1 MVPAQA
7 PFLYCGHPR
16 FRQRPPCPPSSTPN
30 PPNTNTLNPVQP
42 CCAVPPASGKI
53 ARMLANV
60 SRPSLADCLRFV
72 RRWLIRYAVIIVI
85 NTLIAT
91 VLAFGIRPEET
102 FWQDFVFSQSIGLS
116 MFTLIGIPRHAL
128 WGDGPPSKKL
138 FPWIVI
144 GAVLIGVPLGQWI
157 ARTILCL
164 NGNSAMPWRADSL
177 RMSFIIAMLAA
188 LGATYFYWS
197 RGKLAALQR
206 QAALDALER
215 EEAEKQV
222 VRAQLMAL
230 QAQIEPH
237 FLFNSLAHVDVLI
250 ARDPAGARRLL
261 QHLIGFLRTSLS
273 HARAEQCTLA
283 QEFALL
289 RAYLD
294 IQALRFGNRLRFSVA
309 LDDAIA
315 NIVIPP
321 MLIQPLVENAVVHGI
336 EPAREGGEIALS
348 ARLAAHNE
356 GERLVLE
363 VRDTG
368 VGFGNDGAKGSGLG
382 LTHVRE
388 RLSRLFDGDARL
400 TITETVPHGVTIIV
414 ELPLAR
420 EATGAPAQADA
431 PEWRCCFSQSSRPAT
446 NAALSSR
453 ASAGT

>member
-1 MVPAQA
+1 MRET
-7 PFLYCGHPR
+7 PR
-16 FRQRPPCPPSSTPN
+16 FNAREP
-30 PPNTNTLNPVQP
+30 
-42 CCAVPPASGKI
+42 SGKI
-53 ARMLANV
+53 ARMFANV
-60 SRPSLADCLRFV
+60 SFPSLADYPRLL
-72 RRWLIRYAVIIVI
+72 RRWGIRYAVIIVI
-85 NTLIAT
+85 NTLIAA

-102 FWQDFVFSQSIGLS
+102 FWKDFVFSQAIGLS
-116 MFTLIGIPRHAL
+116 MFTLIGVPRHVL
-128 WGDGPPSKKL
+128 WGDGPPNKKA
-138 FPWIVI
+138 FPWIIV

-164 NGNSAMPWRADSL
+164 HSPNAEPWRADSL

-188 LGATYFYWS
+188 LGATYYYWS

-237 FLFNSLAHVDVLI
+237 FLFNVLAHVDVLI

-289 RAYLD
+289 RAYLE
-294 IQALRFGNRLRFSVA
+294 IQALRFGNRLRFSLA
-309 LDDAIA
+309 LDEAIA

-336 EPAREGGEIALS
+336 EPAREGGEIVLS
-348 ARLAAHNE
+348 ARRE

-368 VGFGNDGAKGSGLG
+368 AGFGNDAASAKGTGLG

-400 TITETVPHGVTIIV
+400 TITETVPHGVTVTV
-414 ELPLAR
+414 EMPLAHQSLDQR
-420 EATGAPAQADA
+420 APADA
-431 PEWRCCFSQSSRPAT
+431 PEWRCRFSRS
-446 NAALSSR
+446 AANSALPSR
-453 ASAGT
+453 APAGT

>member
-1 MVPAQA
+1 
-7 PFLYCGHPR
+7 
-16 FRQRPPCPPSSTPN
+16 
-30 PPNTNTLNPVQP
+30 
-42 CCAVPPASGKI
+42 
-53 ARMLANV
+53 
-60 SRPSLADCLRFV
+60 
-72 RRWLIRYAVIIVI
+72 
-85 NTLIAT
+85 
-91 VLAFGIRPEET
+91 
-102 FWQDFVFSQSIGLS
+102 
-116 MFTLIGIPRHAL
+116 
-128 WGDGPPSKKL
+128 
-138 FPWIVI
+138 
-144 GAVLIGVPLGQWI
+144 
-157 ARTILCL
+157 
-164 NGNSAMPWRADSL
+164 
-177 RMSFIIAMLAA
+177 MSFIIAMLAA

-206 QAALDALER
+206 QAALDALDR

-237 FLFNSLAHVDVLI
+237 FLFNVLAHVDVLI
-250 ARDPAGARRLL
+250 ARDPVGARRLL

-294 IQALRFGNRLRFSVA
+294 IQALRFGNRLRFSLA

-348 ARLAAHNE
+348 ARLVAHHE

-368 VGFGNDGAKGSGLG
+368 VGFGNDGGKGTGLG

-400 TITETVPHGVTIIV
+400 TITETVPHGVTILV

-420 EATGAPAQADA
+420 ESADMPAQADA
-431 PEWRCCFSQSSRPAT
+431 PEWRCRFSQSSRSTANP
-446 NAALSSR
+446 ALSSR

>member
-1 MVPAQA
+1 
-7 PFLYCGHPR
+7 
-16 FRQRPPCPPSSTPN
+16 
-30 PPNTNTLNPVQP
+30 
-42 CCAVPPASGKI
+42 
-53 ARMLANV
+53 
-60 SRPSLADCLRFV
+60 
-72 RRWLIRYAVIIVI
+72 
-85 NTLIAT
+85 
-91 VLAFGIRPEET
+91 
-102 FWQDFVFSQSIGLS
+102 
-116 MFTLIGIPRHAL
+116 
-128 WGDGPPSKKL
+128 
-138 FPWIVI
+138 
-144 GAVLIGVPLGQWI
+144 
-157 ARTILCL
+157 
-164 NGNSAMPWRADSL
+164 
-177 RMSFIIAMLAA
+177 MLAA
-188 LGATYFYWS
+188 LGATYYYWS

-261 QHLIGFLRTSLS
+261 QHLIGFLRSSLS

-294 IQALRFGNRLRFSVA
+294 IQALRFGNRLRFSLA

-348 ARLAAHNE
+348 ARLAAGSE

-368 VGFGNDGAKGSGLG
+368 VGFGNDGTKGSGLG

-414 ELPLAR
+414 ELPLAHETAR
-420 EATGAPAQADA
+420 APSQPDA
-431 PEWRCCFSQSSRPAT
+431 PEWRCRFSRSTANAT
-446 NAALSSR
+446 GALSSR
-453 ASAGT
+453 ASAGA

>member
-1 MVPAQA
+1 M
-7 PFLYCGHPR
+7 R
-16 FRQRPPCPPSSTPN
+16 ETPSFNAEEP
-30 PPNTNTLNPVQP
+30 
-42 CCAVPPASGKI
+42 SGKI
-53 ARMLANV
+53 AGMFANV
-60 SRPSLADCLRFV
+60 SFPSLAECLRLV
-72 RRWLIRYAVIIVI
+72 RRWVIRYAVIIVI
-85 NTLIAT
+85 NTLIAA
-91 VLAFGIRPEET
+91 VLAFGIRPEES
-102 FWQDFVFSQSIGLS
+102 FWKSFVFSQAIGLS
-116 MFTLIGIPRHAL
+116 MFSLIGIPRHVF
-128 WGDGPPSKKL
+128 WGDGPPNKKL
-138 FPWIVI
+138 FPWIVV
-144 GAVLIGVPLGQWI
+144 GAVVIGVPLGQWI

-164 NGNSAMPWRADSL
+164 NGSTAEPWRADSL

-188 LGATYFYWS
+188 LGATYYYWS
-197 RGKLAALQR
+197 RGKLAALER
-206 QAALDALER
+206 RAALDALDR

-237 FLFNSLAHVDVLI
+237 FLFNVLAHVDALI
-250 ARDPAGARRLL
+250 AKDPGGARHLL
-261 QHLIGFLRTSLS
+261 QHLIGFLRASLS

-294 IQALRFGNRLRFSVA
+294 IQALRFGNRLRFSLA

-348 ARLAAHNE
+348 ARLVTRDE

-368 VGFGNDGAKGSGLG
+368 VGFGNDGSKGSGLG

-420 EATGAPAQADA
+420 ETADTPAHADA
-431 PEWRCCFSQSSRPAT
+431 PEWRCRFSQPSRSPA
-446 NAALSSR
+446 NSALSSR

>member
-1 MVPAQA
+1 
-7 PFLYCGHPR
+7 
-16 FRQRPPCPPSSTPN
+16 
-30 PPNTNTLNPVQP
+30 
-42 CCAVPPASGKI
+42 
-53 ARMLANV
+53 MLANV

-157 ARTILCL
+157 ARTILCQ
-164 NGNSAMPWRADSL
+164 NGNSAVPWRADSL

-273 HARAEQCTLA
+273 HARAEQCTLG

-294 IQALRFGNRLRFSVA
+294 IQALRFGSRLRFSLA

-348 ARLAAHNE
+348 ARLAAHGE

-420 EATGAPAQADA
+420 EATGTPAQADA

-446 NAALSSR
+446 NAAWSSH
-453 ASAGT
+453 A

>member
-1 MVPAQA
+1 MRET
-7 PFLYCGHPR
+7 PR
-16 FRQRPPCPPSSTPN
+16 FNAGEP
-30 PPNTNTLNPVQP
+30 
-42 CCAVPPASGKI
+42 SGKI
-53 ARMLANV
+53 ARMFANV
-60 SRPSLADCLRFV
+60 SFPSLADCLHLA
-72 RRWLIRYAVIIVI
+72 RRWVIRYAVIIVI
-85 NTLIAT
+85 NTLIAA

-102 FWQDFVFSQSIGLS
+102 FWKDFVFSQAIGLS
-116 MFTLIGIPRHAL
+116 MFSLIGIPRHVL
-128 WGDGPPSKKL
+128 WGDGPPNKRV
-138 FPWIVI
+138 FPWVIV
-144 GAVLIGVPLGQWI
+144 GAVLIGVPFGQWI

-164 NGNSAMPWRADSL
+164 HNPHPEPWRADSL

-188 LGATYFYWS
+188 LGATYYYWS

-250 ARDPAGARRLL
+250 ARDPAAARRLL
-261 QHLIGFLRTSLS
+261 QHLIGFLRSSLS

-294 IQALRFGNRLRFSVA
+294 IQALRFGNRLRFSLA
-309 LDDAIA
+309 MDDAIA

-336 EPAREGGEIALS
+336 EPAREGGKIALS
-348 ARLAAHNE
+348 ARLAAGSE

-368 VGFGNDGAKGSGLG
+368 VGFGNDGATGSGLG

-414 ELPLAR
+414 ELPLAHETAR
-420 EATGAPAQADA
+420 APSQADA
-431 PEWRCCFSQSSRPAT
+431 PEWRCRFSRSTSRSTANAT
-446 NAALSSR
+446 GALSSR

>member
-1 MVPAQA
+1 M
-7 PFLYCGHPR
+7 R
-16 FRQRPPCPPSSTPN
+16 ETPSFN
-30 PPNTNTLNPVQP
+30 
-42 CCAVPPASGKI
+42 AAERSGKI
-53 ARMLANV
+53 ASMFANV
-60 SRPSLADCLRFV
+60 SFPSLADCLRIAARAAKTF
-72 RRWLIRYAVIIVI
+72 AVVVIV
-85 NTLIAT
+85 NTLIAAL
-91 VLAFGIRPEET
+91 LAFGIRPEES
-102 FWQDFVFSQSIGLS
+102 FWKDFVFSQAIGLS
-116 MFTLIGIPRHAL
+116 MIALIDIPRHVL
-128 WGDGPPSKKL
+128 WGDGPPNKKV
-138 FPWIVI
+138 FPWIVL
-144 GAVLIGVPLGQWI
+144 GAVLIGVPFGQWV

-164 NGNSAMPWRADSL
+164 NSVNPEPWRADSL

-188 LGATYFYWS
+188 LGATYYYWS

-206 QAALDALER
+206 QAALDALDR

-237 FLFNSLAHVDVLI
+237 FLFNVLAHVDVLI
-250 ARDPAGARRLL
+250 AKDPNGARRLL

-289 RAYLD
+289 HAYLD
-294 IQALRFGNRLRFSVA
+294 IQALRFGSRLRFSLA

-315 NIVIPP
+315 NLVIPP

-348 ARLAAHNE
+348 ARLSSHNE

-368 VGFGNDGAKGSGLG
+368 VGFGNDGGKGSGLG

-400 TITETVPHGVTIIV
+400 TIGETVPHGVTVTV
-414 ELPLAR
+414 ELPLAH
-420 EATGAPAQADA
+420 EAADRTHAAADA
-431 PEWRCCFSQSSRPAT
+431 PEWRCRFSRPVA
-446 NAALSSR
+446 NPALSSR
-453 ASAGT
+453 APAGT

>member
-1 MVPAQA
+1 M
-7 PFLYCGHPR
+7 R
-16 FRQRPPCPPSSTPN
+16 ETPSFNAGEP
-30 PPNTNTLNPVQP
+30 
-42 CCAVPPASGKI
+42 SGKI

-60 SRPSLADCLRFV
+60 SFPSLADCLRLL
-72 RRWLIRYAVIIVI
+72 RRWLVRYAVIIVI

-102 FWQDFVFSQSIGLS
+102 FWQDFVFSQSIGLAVFS
-116 MFTLIGIPRHAL
+116 LIGIPRHAF
-128 WGDGPPSKKL
+128 WGDGPPSKKF
-138 FPWIVI
+138 FPWVVV
-144 GAVLIGVPLGQWI
+144 GAVVIGVPFGQWV
-157 ARTILCL
+157 ARIILCM
-164 NGNSAMPWRADSL
+164 NAPFPMPWRADSL
-177 RMSFIIAMLAA
+177 RMSFIITMLAA
-188 LGATYFYWS
+188 LGATYYYWS
-197 RGKLAALQR
+197 RGKLVALER
-206 QAALDALER
+206 QAALDALDR

-237 FLFNSLAHVDVLI
+237 FLFNVLAHVDVLI
-250 ARDPAGARRLL
+250 ARDPVGARRLL

-294 IQALRFGNRLRFSVA
+294 IQALRFGNRLRFSLT

-348 ARLAAHNE
+348 ARLVAHNE

-368 VGFGNDGAKGSGLG
+368 VGFGNDGGKGSGLG

-388 RLSRLFDGDARL
+388 RLARLFDGDARL
-400 TITETVPHGVTIIV
+400 TIAETVPHGVTIIV

-420 EATGAPAQADA
+420 ETTDAPAQADA
-431 PEWRCCFSQSSRPAT
+431 PEWRCRFSQSARPAA
-446 NAALSSR
+446 NPALSSR
-453 ASAGT
+453 APAGT

>member
-1 MVPAQA
+1 M
-7 PFLYCGHPR
+7 R
-16 FRQRPPCPPSSTPN
+16 EIPSFN
-30 PPNTNTLNPVQP
+30 AEV
-42 CCAVPPASGKI
+42 ASGKI
-53 ARMLANV
+53 AGMFANV
-60 SRPSLADCLRFV
+60 SFPSLAECLRLV
-72 RRWLIRYAVIIVI
+72 RRWVIRYAVIIVI
-85 NTLIAT
+85 NTLIAA
-91 VLAFGIRPEET
+91 VLAFGIRPEES
-102 FWQDFVFSQSIGLS
+102 FWKSFVFSQAIGLS
-116 MFTLIGIPRHAL
+116 MFSLIGIPRHVF
-128 WGDGPPSKKL
+128 WGDGPPNKKL
-138 FPWIVI
+138 FPWIVV
-144 GAVLIGVPLGQWI
+144 GAVVIGVPLGQWI

-164 NGNSAMPWRADSL
+164 NGSTAEPWRADSL

-188 LGATYFYWS
+188 LGATYYYWS
-197 RGKLAALQR
+197 RGKLAALER
-206 QAALDALER
+206 RAALDALDR

-237 FLFNSLAHVDVLI
+237 FLFNVLAHVDALI
-250 ARDPAGARRLL
+250 AKDPGGARRLL
-261 QHLIGFLRTSLS
+261 QHLIGFLRASLS

-294 IQALRFGNRLRFSVA
+294 IQALRFGNRLRFSLA

-348 ARLAAHNE
+348 ARRVTREE

-368 VGFGNDGAKGSGLG
+368 VGFGNDGSKGSGLG

-420 EATGAPAQADA
+420 ESADTPVHADA
-431 PEWRCCFSQSSRPAT
+431 PEWRCRFSQPSRSPA
-446 NAALSSR
+446 NSALSSR

>member
-1 MVPAQA
+1 MRET
-7 PFLYCGHPR
+7 PR
-16 FRQRPPCPPSSTPN
+16 SDAGGR
-30 PPNTNTLNPVQP
+30 
-42 CCAVPPASGKI
+42 SGKI
-53 ARMLANV
+53 ARMLNNV
-60 SRPSLADCLRFV
+60 SLPSLSDCLRIAARAGKAF
-72 RRWLIRYAVIIVI
+72 AVIAVI
-85 NTLIAT
+85 NTLIAA
-91 VLAFGIRPEET
+91 VLAFGIRPEEP
-102 FWQDFVFSQSIGLS
+102 FWKDFVFSQAIGLS
-116 MFTLIGIPRHAL
+116 MFALIDIPRHVL
-128 WGDGPPSKKL
+128 WGDGPPSKKI
-138 FPWIVI
+138 FPWIVL
-144 GAVLIGVPLGQWI
+144 GAVLIGVPFGQWA

-164 NGNSAMPWRADSL
+164 NSVDPEPWRADSL

-188 LGATYFYWS
+188 IGATYFYWS

-237 FLFNSLAHVDVLI
+237 FLFNALAHVDVLI
-250 ARDPAGARRLL
+250 ARDPVGARRLL
-261 QHLIGFLRTSLS
+261 QHLIGFLRTSLA
-273 HARAEQCTLA
+273 HARAEQCTLS

-294 IQALRFGNRLRFSVA
+294 IQALRFGNRLRFTLA

-348 ARLAAHNE
+348 ARRE

-368 VGFGNDGAKGSGLG
+368 VGFGNDGGKGSGLG

-388 RLSRLFDGDARL
+388 RLSRLFDADARL
-400 TITETVPHGVTIIV
+400 TITETAPHGVTVIV
-414 ELPLAR
+414 ELPLAP
-420 EATGAPAQADA
+420 EAADRTSVADA
-431 PEWRCCFSQSSRPAT
+431 PEWRCRFSRSAANPAP
-446 NAALSSR
+446 
-453 ASAGT
+453 AGT

>member
-1 MVPAQA
+1 MRET
-7 PFLYCGHPR
+7 PR
-16 FRQRPPCPPSSTPN
+16 FNAGEP
-30 PPNTNTLNPVQP
+30 
-42 CCAVPPASGKI
+42 SGKI
-53 ARMLANV
+53 ARMFANV
-60 SRPSLADCLRFV
+60 SLPSLADCWHLL
-72 RRWLIRYAVIIVI
+72 RRWLIRYAVIFVVD
-85 NTLIAT
+85 TAIAAG
-91 VLAFGIRPEET
+91 LAFGIRPEES
-102 FWQDFVFSQSIGLS
+102 FWQNFVFSQAIGLS
-116 MFTLIGIPRHAL
+116 VFTLIAIPRHTF
-128 WGDGPPSKKL
+128 WGDGPPSKKV
-138 FPWIVI
+138 FPWIVL
-144 GAVLIGVPLGQWI
+144 GAVVVGVPFGQWI
-157 ARTILCL
+157 ARMILCM
-164 NGNSAMPWRADSL
+164 NSSSSMPWRADSL
-177 RMSFIIAMLAA
+177 RMSFIITVLAS
-188 LGATYFYWS
+188 LGASYYYWS
-197 RGKLAALQR
+197 SGKLDALQR

-237 FLFNSLAHVDVLI
+237 FLFNVLAHVDVLI
-250 ARDPAGARRLL
+250 TRDPAGARRLL

-294 IQALRFGNRLRFSVA
+294 IQALRFGNRLRFSLA

-348 ARLAAHNE
+348 ARRD

-368 VGFGNDGAKGSGLG
+368 VGFGNDGGKGSGLG

-420 EATGAPAQADA
+420 ETAETPAQADA
-431 PEWRCCFSQSSRPAT
+431 PEWRCRFSQSSRSAT
-446 NAALSSR
+446 NPALSSR
-453 ASAGT
+453 APAGT

>member
-1 MVPAQA
+1 MRET
-7 PFLYCGHPR
+7 PR
-16 FRQRPPCPPSSTPN
+16 FNAGAP
-30 PPNTNTLNPVQP
+30 
-42 CCAVPPASGKI
+42 SGKI
-53 ARMLANV
+53 ARMFANV
-60 SRPSLADCLRFV
+60 SFPSLSDC
-72 RRWLIRYAVIIVI
+72 RRLAQRWAIRYTVIIGI
-85 NTLIAT
+85 NTLIAA

-102 FWQDFVFSQSIGLS
+102 FWKDFVFSQSIGLS
-116 MFTLIGIPRHAL
+116 MYSLIGIPRHVL
-128 WGDGPPSKKL
+128 WGDGPPSKKV
-138 FPWIVI
+138 FPWIIVS
-144 GAVLIGVPLGQWI
+144 AVLIGVPLGQWI
-157 ARTILCL
+157 ARAILCQ
-164 NGNSAMPWRADSL
+164 NNPNPEPWHADSL
-177 RMSFIIAMLAA
+177 RTSFIIAMLAA
-188 LGATYFYWS
+188 LGATYYYWS

-215 EEAEKQV
+215 EETEKQV

-237 FLFNSLAHVDVLI
+237 FLFNVLAHVDVMI

-289 RAYLD
+289 HAYLD
-294 IQALRFGNRLRFSVA
+294 IQALRFGGRLRFSLA

-348 ARLAAHNE
+348 ARRE

-368 VGFGNDGAKGSGLG
+368 VGFGNDGGKGSGLG

-388 RLSRLFDGDARL
+388 RLSRLFDGAARL
-400 TITETVPHGVTIIV
+400 TITETMPHGVTIAI
-414 ELPLAR
+414 ELPLAHV
-420 EATGAPAQADA
+420 TMPAPSQADA
-431 PEWRCCFSQSSRPAT
+431 PEWRCRFSRPT
-446 NAALSSR
+446 AALASR
-453 ASAGT
+453 VSAGT

>member
-1 MVPAQA
+1 M
-7 PFLYCGHPR
+7 R
-16 FRQRPPCPPSSTPN
+16 ETPSFNAAEP
-30 PPNTNTLNPVQP
+30 
-42 CCAVPPASGKI
+42 SGKI
-53 ARMLANV
+53 ARMFANV
-60 SRPSLADCLRFV
+60 SFPSLADCLRVV
-72 RRWLIRYAVIIVI
+72 RRWLIRYAVIIGI
-85 NTLIAT
+85 NTTIAA

-102 FWQDFVFSQSIGLS
+102 FWKDFVFSQAIGLL
-116 MFTLIGIPRHAL
+116 MFTLIAIPRHAL
-128 WGDGPPSKKL
+128 WGDGPPSKRL
-138 FPWIVI
+138 FPWIVVA
-144 GAVLIGVPLGQWI
+144 AVLIGVPLGQWV

-164 NGNSAMPWRADSL
+164 NSANAEPWRADSL

-188 LGATYFYWS
+188 LGATYYYWS

-206 QAALDALER
+206 QAALDALDR

-237 FLFNSLAHVDVLI
+237 FLFNVLAHVDVLI
-250 ARDPAGARRLL
+250 AKDPNGARRLL

-289 RAYLD
+289 HAYLD
-294 IQALRFGNRLRFSVA
+294 IQALRFGSRLRFSLA

-315 NIVIPP
+315 NLVIPP

-348 ARLAAHNE
+348 ARLSSHNE

-368 VGFGNDGAKGSGLG
+368 VGFGNDGGKGSGLG

-400 TITETVPHGVTIIV
+400 TIGETVPHGVTVTV
-414 ELPLAR
+414 ELPLAH
-420 EATGAPAQADA
+420 EAADRTHAAADA
-431 PEWRCCFSQSSRPAT
+431 PEWRCRFSRPVA
-446 NAALSSR
+446 NPALSSR
-453 ASAGT
+453 APAGT

>member
-1 MVPAQA
+1 MFANV
-7 PFLYCGHPR
+7 L
-16 FRQRPPCPPSSTPN
+16 PSS
-30 PPNTNTLNPVQP
+30 
-42 CCAVPPASGKI
+42 
-53 ARMLANV
+53 LA
-60 SRPSLADCLRFV
+60 ACLRFV
-72 RRWLIRYAVIIVI
+72 RRWLIRYAVIIAI
-85 NTLIAT
+85 NTLIAA

-102 FWQDFVFSQSIGLS
+102 FWKDFVFSQAIGLV
-116 MFTLIGIPRHAL
+116 MFSLIAIPRHAL

-138 FPWIVI
+138 FPWIVVA
-144 GAVLIGVPLGQWI
+144 AVLIGVPLGQWI

-164 NGNSAMPWRADSL
+164 NSNNTEPWRADSL

-188 LGATYFYWS
+188 LGATYYYWS

-237 FLFNSLAHVDVLI
+237 FLFNVLAHVDVLI

-294 IQALRFGNRLRFSVA
+294 IQALRFGSRLRFSLA

-315 NIVIPP
+315 DIVIPP

-336 EPAREGGEIALS
+336 EPAREGGEITLS
-348 ARLAAHNE
+348 ARLSDHDAVE
-356 GERLVLE
+356 TLVLE

-368 VGFGNDGAKGSGLG
+368 VGFGNDGGGSKGTGLG

-388 RLSRLFDGDARL
+388 RLLRLFDAEARL
-400 TITETVPHGVTIIV
+400 TISETVPHGVTVTV

-420 EATGAPAQADA
+420 EAADRAAPADA
-431 PEWRCCFSQSSRPAT
+431 PEWRCRFSRSATHPA
-446 NAALSSR
+446 LPSR
-453 ASAGT
+453 APAGT

>member
-1 MVPAQA
+1 MRET
-7 PFLYCGHPR
+7 PR
-16 FRQRPPCPPSSTPN
+16 FNAGEP
-30 PPNTNTLNPVQP
+30 
-42 CCAVPPASGKI
+42 SGKI

-60 SRPSLADCLRFV
+60 SLPSLRGCLRLM
-72 RRWLIRYAVIIVI
+72 RRWAIRYAVIIVI
-85 NTLIAT
+85 NTLIAA
-91 VLAFGIRPEET
+91 VLAFGIRPEES
-102 FWQDFVFSQSIGLS
+102 FWKNFVFSQAIGLS
-116 MFTLIGIPRHAL
+116 MFTLIGIPRHAF
-128 WGDGPPSKKL
+128 WGDGPPNKKV
-138 FPWIVI
+138 FPWIVV
-144 GAVLIGVPLGQWI
+144 GAVVIGVPLGQWI

-164 NGNSAMPWRADSL
+164 NGNTAEPWRADSL

-197 RGKLAALQR
+197 RGKLAALER
-206 QAALDALER
+206 QAALDALDR

-237 FLFNSLAHVDVLI
+237 FLFNVLAHVDVLI
-250 ARDPAGARRLL
+250 AKDPNGARRLL
-261 QHLIGFLRTSLS
+261 QHLIGFLRASLS

-294 IQALRFGNRLRFSVA
+294 IQALRFGSRLRFSLT

-315 NIVIPP
+315 SIVIPP

-348 ARLAAHNE
+348 AHRD

-368 VGFGNDGAKGSGLG
+368 VGFGNDGGKGSGLG

-400 TITETVPHGVTIIV
+400 TITETVPHGVTVTV

-420 EATGAPAQADA
+420 DPANTPPQADA
-431 PEWRCCFSQSSRPAT
+431 PEWRCRFSRSAANPA
-446 NAALSSR
+446 LPSR
-453 ASAGT
+453 APAGT

>member
-1 MVPAQA
+1 M
-7 PFLYCGHPR
+7 R
-16 FRQRPPCPPSSTPN
+16 ETPSFNGGGP
-30 PPNTNTLNPVQP
+30 
-42 CCAVPPASGKI
+42 SGKI
-53 ARMLANV
+53 ARMFANV
-60 SRPSLADCLRFV
+60 SSPSLADCLRLA
-72 RRWLIRYAVIIVI
+72 RRWAIRYAVIIVI

-116 MFTLIGIPRHAL
+116 MFTLIGIPRHAI

-138 FPWIVI
+138 FPWIIV

-164 NGNSAMPWRADSL
+164 NGNSAVPWRADSL

-188 LGATYFYWS
+188 LGATYYYWS

-206 QAALDALER
+206 QAALDALDR

-237 FLFNSLAHVDVLI
+237 FLFNVLAHVDVLI
-250 ARDPAGARRLL
+250 ARDPVGARRLL

-294 IQALRFGNRLRFSVA
+294 IQALRFGSRLRFSLA

-348 ARLAAHNE
+348 ARLVAHDD

-368 VGFGNDGAKGSGLG
+368 VGFGNDGGKGSGLG

-400 TITETVPHGVTIIV
+400 TITETVPHGVTILV

-420 EATGAPAQADA
+420 EATDAPAQADA
-431 PEWRCCFSQSSRPAT
+431 SEWRCRFSQSSRPT
-446 NAALSSR
+446 VNPALSSR
-453 ASAGT
+453 PSAGT

>member
-1 MVPAQA
+1 
-7 PFLYCGHPR
+7 
-16 FRQRPPCPPSSTPN
+16 
-30 PPNTNTLNPVQP
+30 
-42 CCAVPPASGKI
+42 
-53 ARMLANV
+53 
-60 SRPSLADCLRFV
+60 
-72 RRWLIRYAVIIVI
+72 
-85 NTLIAT
+85 
-91 VLAFGIRPEET
+91 
-102 FWQDFVFSQSIGLS
+102 
-116 MFTLIGIPRHAL
+116 
-128 WGDGPPSKKL
+128 
-138 FPWIVI
+138 
-144 GAVLIGVPLGQWI
+144 
-157 ARTILCL
+157 
-164 NGNSAMPWRADSL
+164 
-177 RMSFIIAMLAA
+177 
-188 LGATYFYWS
+188 
-197 RGKLAALQR
+197 
-206 QAALDALER
+206 
-215 EEAEKQV
+215 
-222 VRAQLMAL
+222 MAL

-237 FLFNSLAHVDVLI
+237 FLFNVLAHVDALI
-250 ARDPAGARRLL
+250 AKDPGGARRLL
-261 QHLIGFLRTSLS
+261 QHLIGFLRASLS

-294 IQALRFGNRLRFSVA
+294 IQALRFGNRLRFSLA

-348 ARLAAHNE
+348 ARLVTRDE

-368 VGFGNDGAKGSGLG
+368 VGFGNDGSKGSGLG

-420 EATGAPAQADA
+420 ETADTSAHADA
-431 PEWRCCFSQSSRPAT
+431 PEWRCRFSQPSRSPA
-446 NAALSSR
+446 NSALSSR

>member
-1 MVPAQA
+1 MFANA
-7 PFLYCGHPR
+7 SF
-16 FRQRPPCPPSSTPN
+16 PS
-30 PPNTNTLNPVQP
+30 V
-42 CCAVPPASGKI
+42 
-53 ARMLANV
+53 
-60 SRPSLADCLRFV
+60 ADCLRIAARAGKAF
-72 RRWLIRYAVIIVI
+72 AVVAVV
-85 NTLIAT
+85 NTLIAA
-91 VLAFGIRPEET
+91 VLAFGIRPEES
-102 FWQDFVFSQSIGLS
+102 FWKDFVFSQAIGLS
-116 MFTLIGIPRHAL
+116 MFALIDIPRHLL
-128 WGDGPPSKKL
+128 WGDGPPNKKV
-138 FPWIVI
+138 FPWIVL
-144 GAVLIGVPLGQWI
+144 GAVLIGVPCGQWT

-164 NGNSAMPWRADSL
+164 NSVNPEPWRADSL

-188 LGATYFYWS
+188 IGATYFYWS

-294 IQALRFGNRLRFSVA
+294 IQALRFGNRLRFSLV

-348 ARLAAHNE
+348 AHLSAHSE

-400 TITETVPHGVTIIV
+400 TITETVPHGVTV
-414 ELPLAR
+414 TVVLPLAH
-420 EATGAPAQADA
+420 ETATGTPAATADA
-431 PEWRCCFSQSSRPAT
+431 PEWRCRFSQASRAAANP
-446 NAALSSR
+446 ALSSR

>member
-1 MVPAQA
+1 MRETPSFNAEVP
-7 PFLYCGHPR
+7 
-16 FRQRPPCPPSSTPN
+16 
-30 PPNTNTLNPVQP
+30 
-42 CCAVPPASGKI
+42 SGKI
-53 ARMLANV
+53 AGMFANV
-60 SRPSLADCLRFV
+60 SFPSLAECLRLV
-72 RRWLIRYAVIIVI
+72 RRWVIRYAVIIVI
-85 NTLIAT
+85 NTLIAA
-91 VLAFGIRPEET
+91 VLAFGIRPEES
-102 FWQDFVFSQSIGLS
+102 FWKSFVFSQAIGLS
-116 MFTLIGIPRHAL
+116 MFSLIGIPRHVF
-128 WGDGPPSKKL
+128 WGDGPPNKKL
-138 FPWIVI
+138 FPWIVV
-144 GAVLIGVPLGQWI
+144 GAVVIGVPLGQWI

-164 NGNSAMPWRADSL
+164 NGSTAEPWRADSL

-188 LGATYFYWS
+188 LGATYYYWS
-197 RGKLAALQR
+197 RGKLAALER
-206 QAALDALER
+206 RAALDALDR

-237 FLFNSLAHVDVLI
+237 FLFNVLAHVDALI
-250 ARDPAGARRLL
+250 AKDPGGARRLL
-261 QHLIGFLRTSLS
+261 QHLIGFLRASLS

-294 IQALRFGNRLRFSVA
+294 IQALRFGNRLRFSLA

-348 ARLAAHNE
+348 ARLVTRDE

-368 VGFGNDGAKGSGLG
+368 VGFGNDGSKGSGLG

-420 EATGAPAQADA
+420 ETADTPAHADA
-431 PEWRCCFSQSSRPAT
+431 PEWRCRFSQPSRSPA
-446 NAALSSR
+446 NSALSSR

>member
-1 MVPAQA
+1 MRET
-7 PFLYCGHPR
+7 PR
-16 FRQRPPCPPSSTPN
+16 FNAGEP
-30 PPNTNTLNPVQP
+30 
-42 CCAVPPASGKI
+42 SGKI
-53 ARMLANV
+53 ARMFANV
-60 SRPSLADCLRFV
+60 SLPSLSSCLRIVARAGKGF
-72 RRWLIRYAVIIVI
+72 AVVAVV
-85 NTLIAT
+85 NTLIAA
-91 VLAFGIRPEET
+91 VLAFGIRPEES
-102 FWQDFVFSQSIGLS
+102 FWKDFVFSQGIGLS
-116 MFTLIGIPRHAL
+116 MFTLIDIPRHVL
-128 WGDGPPSKKL
+128 WGDGPPNKKV
-138 FPWIVI
+138 FPWIVL

-164 NGNSAMPWRADSL
+164 NAGANPEPWRADSL

-206 QAALDALER
+206 QAALDALDR

-237 FLFNSLAHVDVLI
+237 FLFNVLAHVDVLI
-250 ARDPAGARRLL
+250 ARDPVGARRLL

-294 IQALRFGNRLRFSVA
+294 IQALRFGSRLRFSVA
-309 LDDAIA
+309 LDDSIA

-348 ARLAAHNE
+348 ARLSAHPE

-368 VGFGNDGAKGSGLG
+368 VGFGNDGSKGSGLG

-400 TITETVPHGVTIIV
+400 TITETVPHGVTVTV
-414 ELPLAR
+414 ELPLAHDT
-420 EATGAPAQADA
+420 ATGASAAMADA
-431 PEWRCCFSQSSRPAT
+431 PEWRCRFSQASRAAANP
-446 NAALSSR
+446 ALSSR

>member
-1 MVPAQA
+1 M
-7 PFLYCGHPR
+7 R
-16 FRQRPPCPPSSTPN
+16 ETPSFNAEEP
-30 PPNTNTLNPVQP
+30 
-42 CCAVPPASGKI
+42 SGKI
-53 ARMLANV
+53 AGMFANV
-60 SRPSLADCLRFV
+60 SFPSLAECLRLV
-72 RRWLIRYAVIIVI
+72 RRWVIRYAVIIVI
-85 NTLIAT
+85 NTLIAA
-91 VLAFGIRPEET
+91 VLAFGIRPEES
-102 FWQDFVFSQSIGLS
+102 FWKSFVFSQAIGLS
-116 MFTLIGIPRHAL
+116 MFSLIGIPRHVF
-128 WGDGPPSKKL
+128 WGDGPPNKKL
-138 FPWIVI
+138 FPWIVV
-144 GAVLIGVPLGQWI
+144 GAVVIGVPLGQWI

-164 NGNSAMPWRADSL
+164 NGSTAEPWRADSL

-188 LGATYFYWS
+188 LGATYYYWS
-197 RGKLAALQR
+197 RGKLAALER
-206 QAALDALER
+206 RAALDALDR

-237 FLFNSLAHVDVLI
+237 FLFNVLAHVDALI
-250 ARDPAGARRLL
+250 AKDPGGARRLL
-261 QHLIGFLRTSLS
+261 QHLIGFLRASLS

-294 IQALRFGNRLRFSVA
+294 IQALRFGNRLRFSLA

-348 ARLAAHNE
+348 ARLVTRDE

-368 VGFGNDGAKGSGLG
+368 VGFGNDGSKGSGLG

-420 EATGAPAQADA
+420 ETADTSAHADA
-431 PEWRCCFSQSSRPAT
+431 PEWRCRFSQPSRSPA
-446 NAALSSR
+446 NSALSSR